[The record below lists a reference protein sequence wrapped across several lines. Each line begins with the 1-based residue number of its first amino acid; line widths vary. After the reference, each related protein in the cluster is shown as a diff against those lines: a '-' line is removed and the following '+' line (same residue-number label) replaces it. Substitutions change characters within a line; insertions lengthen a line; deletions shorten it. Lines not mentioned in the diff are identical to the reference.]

1 MYIYL
6 SVCITRHDFN
16 QILKHFSNVRLVNLW
31 EKWYDILSS
40 RHWQWWSV
48 KNETLW
54 QRDDLNFPIVNF
66 PFICTCMQKF
76 PAAPAYGVYIS
87 LGWSDIHR
95 TSLLSLRN
103 AVYPNYFPS
112 LFVESRSLYFW
123 MTTCSYLYYFWMT
136 TCSYLYFIS

>member
-6 SVCITRHDFN
+6 SVCITRHDFS

-66 PFICTCMQKF
+66 PFICTYMQQF
-76 PAAPAYGVYIS
+76 PAASAYGVYIS

-103 AVYPNYFPS
+103 AVYPPPPQFAIIRWNVKQLCFSCS
-112 LFVESRSLYFW
+112 LKIKDRSQ
-123 MTTCSYLYYFWMT
+123 TVDVG
-136 TCSYLYFIS
+136 